1 MVPLLATAAGLLLL
15 GGSATVLVRRRGTR
29 SEVQAQA

>member
-1 MVPLLATAAGLLLL
+1 MVPLLATAAGLLL